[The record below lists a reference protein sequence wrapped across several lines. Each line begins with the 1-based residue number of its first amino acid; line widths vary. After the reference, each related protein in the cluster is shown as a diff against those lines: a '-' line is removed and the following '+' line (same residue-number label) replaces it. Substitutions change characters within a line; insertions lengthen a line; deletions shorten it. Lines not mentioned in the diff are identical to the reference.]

1 MKRAARQKSHK
12 SRKASHGTVSEFR
25 FSKSSF
31 QRIYE
36 VGKKL
41 DKERAVEIRQVDVT
55 EMDAMKKYNA
65 LHRDMAQLDFVSEER
80 APAPDRKKEE
90 ERVKKSDEELRNL
103 FHSVCKETSL
113 IAQARR
119 IGLK

>member
-1 MKRAARQKSHK
+1 MKGATGRK
-12 SRKASHGTVSEFR
+12 SRASRKSSPKSASEFR

-36 VGKKL
+36 VSKKME
-41 DKERAVEIRQVDVT
+41 KERAVEIRQVDVT
-55 EMDAMKKYNA
+55 EMEAMKRYNA
-65 LHRDMAQLDFVSEER
+65 LHRDMAQLDFVSEES

-90 ERVKKSDEELRNL
+90 ERVRKSDEELRDL

-113 IAQARR
+113 IVQARR

>member
-1 MKRAARQKSHK
+1 MKRATGRKSQKS
-12 SRKASHGTVSEFR
+12 SRASPRTVSEFR

-36 VGKKL
+36 VGQKL
-41 DKERAVEIRQVDVT
+41 EKERAVEIRQVDVT
-55 EMDAMKKYNA
+55 EMDAMKRYNA
-65 LHRDMAQLDFVSEER
+65 LHRDMAQLDFVSEEH

-90 ERVKKSDEELRNL
+90 ERVKHSDEELRDL

>member
-1 MKRAARQKSHK
+1 MKRATGRKSQKS
-12 SRKASHGTVSEFR
+12 SRARPRAVSEFR

-36 VGKKL
+36 VSEKL
-41 DKERAVEIRQVDVT
+41 EKERAVEIRQVDVT
-55 EMDAMKKYNA
+55 EMEAMKRYNA

-90 ERVKKSDEELRNL
+90 ERVRKSDEELRDL